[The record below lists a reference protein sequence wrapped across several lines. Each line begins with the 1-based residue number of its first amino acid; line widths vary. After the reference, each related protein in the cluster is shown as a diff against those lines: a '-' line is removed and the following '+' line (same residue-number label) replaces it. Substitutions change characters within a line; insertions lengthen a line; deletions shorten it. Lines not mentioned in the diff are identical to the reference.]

1 MNSQGHKDVR
11 MRKTIFAQIFTQ
23 KRQGEQKGTRQIS

>member
-11 MRKTIFAQIFTQ
+11 MRKTIFVQISAQK
-23 KRQGEQKGTRQIS
+23 KRREQKETR